1 MPAGVAKRSFIVG
14 LAVVVA
20 AGLLGASPATGQ
32 GKKRQV
38 ARKKPP
44 FELGPQGGDQYNE
57 ISADRETGRIEIMRA
72 YPNPGPFGCPDSHA
86 GWANFKVRQR
96 LKRRLR
102 HVAVKY
108 ENYDGDGY
116 TFLTV
121 TVKRGKR
128 SIGFRSL
135 QGPAVA
141 ESGRL
146 RAKLRKW
153 PRKGKIRVLF
163 GLQVSS
169 SCPQGEAA
177 TVTMPQVNIR
187 MGRARRR

>member
-1 MPAGVAKRSFIVG
+1 M
-14 LAVVVA
+14 A
-20 AGLLGASPATGQ
+20 AALLGATPATGQ
-32 GKKRQV
+32 ADKRLV
-38 ARKKPP
+38 VRKKPP
-44 FELGPQGGDQYNE
+44 YRMGPQGGDRFNE
-57 ISADRETGRIEIMRA
+57 ISANRETGEITIMRA

-86 GWANFKVRQR
+86 GWANFKVKQR

-108 ENYDGDGY
+108 EDYDGDGY

-141 ESGRL
+141 ESGTL
-146 RAKLRKW
+146 RAKLRRW
-153 PRKGKIRVLF
+153 PRRGRIRVLF
-163 GLQVSS
+163 GLQISS

-187 MGRARRR
+187 MGRIRRH